1 MADKKGKGSRGALR
15 MAAAK
20 LALADDTGDASKFIE
35 SVEGV
40 ALNCLPLEAVMGVDA
55 IPNGTVVTITGPPK
69 AGKTTLAWH
78 LGRNVI
84 MEGGLV
90 VHIRSEPKENPQQI
104 LAILGDDS
112 MFENVLRYPRCH
124 TLEDMFDHLTKFVK
138 WYDANCPDGDI
149 PVMFIVDSLGCFTK
163 ETISASVAK
172 GGPNQAM
179 GMQLAQAIKG
189 YLRDFLPNYFE
200 GRPFSMALINHEYG
214 SSDTKG
220 DPESTGGLFAKYIQS
235 WLLRMRYAGSTSTV
249 DGVKPKAVIKCTKNS
264 WGPTDR
270 FRAEVPLTTIKTEPD
285 QSSTGYRLYLD
296 WEEAAC
302 RLIEDARGAFSKVKL
317 AEIMHFTANGAKMS
331 SKTLGVSAVTRA
343 ELGAALLA
351 NEEVLEKIKALCEI
365 QKIKKM
371 KIKEE

>member
-1 MADKKGKGSRGALR
+1 MTKTGKGSRGALR
-15 MAAAK
+15 LAAAK
-20 LALADDTGDASKFIE
+20 LALDDSSGDAAKFIE

-84 MEGGLV
+84 SEGGLV
-90 VHIRSEPKENPQQI
+90 AHIRSEPKENPQQI
-104 LAILGDDS
+104 LAILGDDE
-112 MFENVLRYPRCH
+112 MFANVLRYPRCH

-138 WYDANCPDGDI
+138 WYDANCPDCNV

-163 ETISASVAK
+163 ETISKSVAR

-214 SSDTKG
+214 SADTKG

-235 WLLRMRYAGSTSTV
+235 WLLRMRYAGTTATV
-249 DGVKPKAVIKCTKNS
+249 DGVKPRAVIKCTKNS

-270 FRAEVPLTTIKTEPD
+270 FRAEVPLTTAPAETERL
-285 QSSTGYRLYLD
+285 STGYRLYLD

-302 RLIEDARGAFSKVKL
+302 RLIEDDRGAFSKRKL
-317 AEIMHFTANGAKMS
+317 SEILHFVANGAKMS
-331 SKTLGVSAVTRA
+331 SKTLGVAAATRS

-351 NEEVLEKIKALCEI
+351 DEEVLGKIKDLCGI

-371 KIKEE
+371 VVKED